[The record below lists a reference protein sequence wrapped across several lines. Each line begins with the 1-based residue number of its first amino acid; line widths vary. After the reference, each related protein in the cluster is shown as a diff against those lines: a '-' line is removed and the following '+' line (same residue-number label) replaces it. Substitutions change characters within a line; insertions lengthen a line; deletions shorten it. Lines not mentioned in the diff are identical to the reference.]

1 MSSVVRANIYC
12 HIFFRVICFSRLPDV
27 QHNVKYISLRM
38 IIQNVVLYSAQ
49 AKILGKNGIRTHGVL
64 KQYTTD

>member
-1 MSSVVRANIYC
+1 
-12 HIFFRVICFSRLPDV
+12 
-27 QHNVKYISLRM
+27 M
-38 IIQNVVLYSAQ
+38 IIQDVVLYSAP

>member
-1 MSSVVRANIYC
+1 MPSVVRANIYC
-12 HIFFRVICFSRLPDV
+12 HIFDV

-38 IIQNVVLYSAQ
+38 IIQDVVLYSAQ